1 MECNQHPLGKE
12 FMIEITEN
20 ATIKIADILAEE
32 NNPKARIR
40 VFVQGGGC
48 SGMQYGFTID
58 EEQNEDDFEIPAGS
72 LSMLVDSI
80 SAQYLQ
86 NASIDYVEDLSGSQF
101 KITNPNAATTCGC
114 GSSFSPN

>member
-1 MECNQHPLGKE
+1 
-12 FMIEITEN
+12 MIAITEN
-20 ATIKIADILAEE
+20 ASTKIADILAEE
-32 NNPKARIR
+32 NNPKAKIR

-58 EEQNEDDFEIPAGS
+58 EEQNEDDFEIPSGS
-72 LSMLVDSI
+72 ISVLVDSI

-101 KITNPNAATTCGC
+101 KINNPNAETTCCC
-114 GSSFSPN
+114 GSYFSPN

>member
-1 MECNQHPLGKE
+1 
-12 FMIEITEN
+12 MITITEN
-20 ATIKIADILAEE
+20 ATTKISDILAEE
-32 NNPKARIR
+32 NNPKAKIR

-72 LSMLVDSI
+72 MSVLVDSV
-80 SAQYLQ
+80 SAQYLV
-86 NASIDYVEDLSGSQF
+86 NANIDYVEDLSGSQF
-101 KITNPNAATTCGC
+101 KINNPNAETTCGC